1 MPWCPV
7 CKSEYVEG
15 KTHCPDCDVDL
26 VDELLPEQEKQEE
39 IPTLTEEEQ
48 ADILARRAA
57 ASQARTYTS
66 AREKQSEN
74 RSSAWTFLL
83 VGGIGLVVITLAL
96 LGVVKLPLNTFSLAV
111 MEVIFVI
118 FLIIAALSFRKVM
131 RLMDEIA
138 KEDTLDEKIWTWMRE
153 NLTKENLTADVD
165 VDTTEELQYFIVSEQ
180 IRKQIMLQFPE
191 IDDAYAEDVTENF
204 YNELFLYK

>member
-26 VDELLPEQEKQEE
+26 VDELPPEQPEKEE
-39 IPTLTEEEQ
+39 VPTLSAEEA
-48 ADILARRAA
+48 ADIRARRAA

-74 RSSAWTFLL
+74 RSSAWTFLI
-83 VGGIGLVVITLAL
+83 VGGVGLVVITLAL

-131 RLMDEIA
+131 RLMDDIA
-138 KEDTLDEKIWTWMRE
+138 REDTLDEKVQTWMRE
-153 NLTKENLTADVD
+153 NLTKEELLADVD
-165 VDTTEELQYFIVSEQ
+165 ADTTEELQYFMVSEE
-180 IRKQIMLQFPE
+180 IRRRLMLQFPE
-191 IDDAYAEDVTENF
+191 IEDAYADELTENY
-204 YNELFLYK
+204 YNELFS